1 MHSISGSVMKSQ
13 QPAHEQGLPQTYR
26 VDARVRHPINFLLF
40 ALAGLFLSIPVLHLT
55 LSSSQVIPLPSL
67 LLLWLFGALPLAWLG
82 SVYNKRVI
90 LHRNAIEVVGWFY
103 SRKLEFAEIRGRRNS
118 GGLGGSGHVYVF
130 VPVDRSKRQLVLPPF
145 LQTNRAFRN
154 WIQTIPRIPR

>member
-55 LSSSQVIPLPSL
+55 LGNFQVIPLRSL
-67 LLLWLFGALPLAWLG
+67 LLLWLYGALLLAWLG
-82 SVYNKRVI
+82 SVNNKRVT
-90 LHRNAIEVVGWFY
+90 LHRNAIEVAGWFY
-103 SRKLEFAEIRGRRNS
+103 SRKLAFAEIRGRRSS
-118 GGLGGSGHVYVF
+118 GGWGGGGYVYVF
-130 VPVDRSKRQLVLPPF
+130 VPVDRSKRQLALPPF
-145 LQTNRAFRN
+145 LHTNQTFRN